1 MPHPTVSSEHPPL
14 LAALVADARAAARGE
29 GHRLGG
35 RLVTAGQMVR
45 LALESDAYL
54 AQVFYRLGVSAR
66 RHGIPVLPRLARAGA
81 AVVAQV
87 HIGPDV
93 VIGPGLYLAHGQVA
107 MSGRVRLGPGVVVF
121 PWATISGLDG
131 EVELATD
138 GRVGTGSVI
147 EGPAHVGDHV
157 RIGAN
162 AAVTWIVR
170 GAPGSRGSPLARWA
184 EPHRHRP
191 IRCPFTE
198 ATDHEHHPHRTATRA
213 GP

>member
-14 LAALVADARAAARGE
+14 LAALVADARAAARFRGE

-138 GRVGTGSVI
+138 VRVGTGSVI
-147 EGPAHVGDHV
+147 EGPAHVGDRG

-162 AAVTWIVR
+162 AAVTGIVPR
-170 GAPGSRGSPLARWA
+170 GARIAGIPARPVGGTA
-184 EPHRHRP
+184 P
-191 IRCPFTE
+191 
-198 ATDHEHHPHRTATRA
+198 AQTDKVPVHGGNRS
-213 GP
+213 